1 MTRRAG
7 QILLTLAVVAG
18 ALTGC
23 ARADGGAHADRAN
36 ADRVNS
42 DRVNSDRANSDSAN
56 SGRANTGRA
65 GAGRAIPFE
74 LYTHCGIDEARI
86 GSTYFEAE
94 TPLSDGSGNP
104 PEGWGN
110 PVQRGT
116 MTLKSATEAVFTD
129 DAGHEVRFRA
139 RPGADAP
146 KRVCA

>member
-7 QILLTLAVVAG
+7 QVLLALTVAIG
-18 ALTGC
+18 ALAGC
-23 ARADGGAHADRAN
+23 APADGNG
-36 ADRVNS
+36 
-42 DRVNSDRANSDSAN
+42 SA
-56 SGRANTGRA
+56 ATDPVNTGRPSV
-65 GAGRAIPFE
+65 GRSIPYE

-116 MTLKSATEAVFTD
+116 MTLTSGTEAVFTD